1 MFFCRASVELGT
13 NRRKINLDLLIRG
26 TRVAVLFFFFFKNLF
41 LIYIVF
47 EISVIP
53 IFIIILG
60 SGYQPERGSAA

>member
-1 MFFCRASVELGT
+1 VELGT